1 MMVETERTPL
11 LRTDFSDDSAWQ
23 AVRAA
28 VEAPVGGGLARA
40 CTESVDDRRL
50 ADLTSEQILAS
61 IPHHAPYAVVIVAD
75 GRTMTEAARPML
87 VIGLAD
93 RSELRCV
100 PEALWA
106 LLSDTGV
113 KGMGLAE
120 FLDDV
125 GGDGLFRGR
134 GGPRGLE
141 RRLEAVAALR
151 GSGATHRTA
160 PESARR
166 RQPGIPGPNTTA
178 FADGRPN
185 SRGKPGIPTQPPA
198 DPA

>member
-1 MMVETERTPL
+1 MRASSLSTEERVHTSCYVVTRP
-11 LRTDFSDDSAWQ
+11 
-23 AVRAA
+23 
-28 VEAPVGGGLARA
+28 EA
-40 CTESVDDRRL
+40 SF
-50 ADLTSEQILAS
+50 
-61 IPHHAPYAVVIVAD
+61 PHHAQYAVVIVAD

-87 VIGLAD
+87 VIGQAD

-106 LLSDTGV
+106 LLSATGV
-113 KGMGLAE
+113 KGMRLAE

-125 GGDGLFRGR
+125 GQDGLFRGR

-141 RRLEAVAALR
+141 RRCEAVAALR
-151 GSGATHRTA
+151 GAGATHWTA

-166 RQPGIPGPNTTA
+166 RRLGMPGPNTA
-178 FADGRPN
+178 AVVDGRPN
-185 SRGKPGIPTQPPA
+185 SQGIPGILTRPPA